1 MDWIPDYIKGK
12 EDPSTIK
19 FPHPLLEQVCEETYG
34 VMVYQEQ
41 VMEAARRVAGYSLGG
56 ADILRRAM
64 GKKKPEEMAKQRE
77 IFVKGAKD
85 TNNIAEKKANEI
97 FSILEKFAGYGFNK
111 SHSAAYGI
119 ISYQTGYLKANFPV
133 HFMAGVLSCELGNSD
148 KLSHFIGECTEMGI
162 SVLGPDI
169 NESGENFTPV
179 EGEND
184 QSDSIRFGLAAIKGV
199 GDAPSAVIV
208 GERKNGPYIS
218 FSDLVERVD
227 GKAVNKRVLENLIK
241 AGGFDSVENSRAALL
256 ADLDRAMGEAQLRRK
271 DREAGQINL
280 FDMMGEDDSGGNSS
294 ENGGF
299 SSMSERPEVEPM
311 DELEKLRYEKE
322 LLGFFLSGHPV
333 DTLGGLG
340 PLLDDITAEEI
351 ESLEGRRS
359 FRLCGV
365 LSEIERRYTKKDG
378 KPWAR
383 FTLMAK
389 EKDFSIPMF
398 PEAFEQY
405 GLHLDDGRI
414 VVVEGVASHKDGETR
429 LSVTNL
435 KPIESA
441 IASATEEVTWLLD
454 PDDSKCEEFTLDM
467 FALGDRGE
475 GNTLIRLAYARSGE
489 DDGLVVETDSRFS
502 MPFSSKVFKEW
513 RNRQPVRGAR
523 VLIRAPEPPPER
535 KFGKKKF

>member
-1 MDWIPDYIKGK
+1 
-12 EDPSTIK
+12 
-19 FPHPLLEQVCEETYG
+19 LEEVCEETYG

-77 IFVKGAKD
+77 IFVTGAKE
-85 TNNIAEKKANEI
+85 TNEIAEKKANEI
-97 FSILEKFAGYGFNK
+97 FDILEKFAGYGFNK

-148 KLSHFIGECTEMGI
+148 KLSHFIGECTEMEI
-162 SVLGPDI
+162 LVLGPDV

-179 EGEND
+179 EGEEGKA
-184 QSDSIRFGLAAIKGV
+184 DSIRFGLAAVKGV
-199 GDAPSAVIV
+199 GDAPSGVIV
-208 GERKNGPYIS
+208 EERENGPYLN
-218 FSDLVERVD
+218 FSDFVERVE

-241 AGGFDSVENSRAALL
+241 AGGFDSLEDSRSELL
-256 ADLDRAMGEAQLRRK
+256 ADLERAMGEAQLRRK
-271 DREAGQINL
+271 DREAGQVNL
-280 FDMMGEDDSGGNSS
+280 FDMMGDDSGGNSA

-299 SSMSERPEVEPM
+299 APITDRPSVPKM
-311 DELEKLRYEKE
+311 DELEKLGYERA

-340 PLLDDITAEEI
+340 PLLDDITSDQLDNL
-351 ESLEGRRS
+351 ESKRS

-365 LSEIERRYTKKDG
+365 LSEIERRYTKKDA

-383 FTLMAK
+383 FTLIAK

-405 GLHLDDGRI
+405 GLHLEEGKI
-414 VVVEGVASHKDGETR
+414 VVMEGVASKKDGELRTN
-429 LSVTNL
+429 VTNVR
-435 KPIESA
+435 PVEDA
-441 IASATEEVTWLLD
+441 ISSLTEEVTWLLD
-454 PDDSKCEEFTLDM
+454 PEHKGAEQFTKDM
-467 FALGDRGE
+467 FALGEQGE
-475 GNTLIRLAYARSGE
+475 GGTLIRLAYARNGE
-489 DDGLVVETDSRFS
+489 DEGLVVETDSRFS
-502 MPFSSKVFKEW
+502 MRFSSSIFKGW
-513 RNRQPVRGAR
+513 RKYECVKGAR
-523 VLIRAPEPPPER
+523 VLMRTPEPPQER
-535 KFGKKKF
+535 KYGKKNF